1 MQCGLFLLL
10 WFNAQVVKNAIY
22 KGIIGNFIRTSYTFS
37 WGVFG
42 DSHTFFGRLFGS
54 SHTFYGGLFGK
65 SHTFYGRLLG
75 IGLCGM

>member
-10 WFNAQVVKNAIY
+10 WVNAQVVKKAIY

-37 WGVFG
+37 WGVSG
-42 DSHTFFGRLFGS
+42 DSHTFSGRLFGS

>member
-37 WGVFG
+37 WGVSG
-42 DSHTFFGRLFGS
+42 DSHIILPPLPTIVGRLV
-54 SHTFYGGLFGK
+54 GK
-65 SHTFYGRLLG
+65 
-75 IGLCGM
+75 LCHS

>member
-22 KGIIGNFIRTSYTFS
+22 KGITGNFIRTSYTFS
-37 WGVFG
+37 WGVSG
-42 DSHTFFGRLFGS
+42 DSHTFSGRLFGS
-54 SHTFYGGLFGK
+54 FHTFSGRLFGK

>member
-37 WGVFG
+37 
-42 DSHTFFGRLFGS
+42 GRLFGS
-54 SHTFYGGLFGK
+54 SHTFYGGLFGNRIMWNVNNLR
-65 SHTFYGRLLG
+65 YGG
-75 IGLCGM
+75 ISLN

>member
-54 SHTFYGGLFGK
+54 SHTFYG
-65 SHTFYGRLLG
+65 RLLG

>member
-37 WGVFG
+37 WGVSGDSHTFSGRLFGSFHTFSWGVSG
-42 DSHTFFGRLFGS
+42 DSHTFF
-54 SHTFYGGLFGK
+54 
-65 SHTFYGRLLG
+65 GRLLG